1 MNNHPP
7 GQGEKA
13 RSGAATAYDIT
24 RSAGVVGGATLVSR
38 VLGLVRDI
46 LTAGF
51 FGTGSA
57 ISAFVVAFT
66 IPNLFRKLLGEG
78 ALTAAFVPVFTEYR
92 EKRGREAGWRVASVI
107 FSLTTLVLGAL
118 VVLGFILIWMIT
130 GTFELSERFLLVF
143 RLLRVMLPYLFF
155 ICLVGLAM
163 AILNSLKHFVV
174 PAFSPVILNL
184 VWIASLFLLCPRF
197 GDQPERRI
205 FGLAVG
211 VLIGGAIQ
219 LGVQLPVLKK
229 KGFPFRFIP
238 DWGEP
243 AVRKIVLLM
252 GPGILGFA
260 VFQLNTAVD
269 GFLALVIGPGAPAAL
284 FYANRLVQFPLGV
297 FGLAFA
303 TAVLPVMARLMARG
317 EKEEFIGAFSHGL
330 RNVLLITVPSA
341 VGLIVLRR
349 PIIALLFQRG
359 AFGAESAADT
369 AWVLLW
375 YSFGLPAFAAL
386 KIVTQGF
393 YSCQDTRTPV
403 KVAFG
408 AMLLNLGLN
417 LAVVFHPWLRAH
429 LREGGL
435 ALSTSLAALLNAATL
450 YYLFRRRLGPVRG
463 RELVSF
469 LGRLLPAAAALGL
482 ACRLS
487 LSLLSG
493 RLPEAALPARLLAV
507 AVPVGSGL
515 AVFLLA
521 ALVLKIEEVGGLLR
535 ALKKTR
541 RPRPASSGGRG

>member
-1 MNNHPP
+1 M
-7 GQGEKA
+7 
-13 RSGAATAYDIT
+13 T
-24 RSAGVVGGATLVSR
+24 RSAGVVGGATLISR

-46 LTAGF
+46 LTAGV

-92 EKRGREAGWRVASVI
+92 EKRGSEAGWRVASII
-107 FSLTTLVLGAL
+107 FSLSTLVLGAL
-118 VVLGFILIWMIT
+118 VALGFILIWVIT

-143 RLLRVMLPYLFF
+143 RLLRIMLPYLFF

-163 AILNSLKHFVV
+163 GILNSLRHFAV

-197 GDQPERRI
+197 GDDPSRRI

-219 LGVQLPVLKK
+219 FAVQLPILGR
-229 KGFPFRFIP
+229 KGFPFTFLP
-238 DWGEP
+238 DWHDP
-243 AVRKIVLLM
+243 AARKIALLM

-260 VFQLNTAVD
+260 VFQINTALD

-284 FYANRLVQFPLGV
+284 FYGNRLVQFPLGV

-317 EKEEFIGAFSHGL
+317 ERAEFIGAFSHAL
-330 RNVLLITVPSA
+330 RSVLLITVPAA

-349 PIIALLFQRG
+349 PIIALIFQRG
-359 AFGAESAADT
+359 AFGPESAAAT

-375 YSFGLPAFAAL
+375 YSLGLPAFAAL
-386 KIVTQGF
+386 KIITQGF
-393 YSCQDTRTPV
+393 YSNQDTRTPV
-403 KVAFG
+403 KVAFA

-417 LAVVFHPWLRAH
+417 LAVVFIPWLRANF
-429 LREGGL
+429 REGGL
-435 ALSTSLAALLNAATL
+435 ALSTSLAAFLNAAAL
-450 YYLFRRRLGPVRG
+450 YYIFRRQLGMIRG
-463 RELVSF
+463 KELLSF
-469 LGRLLPAAAALGL
+469 LARLIPATAAMGLSCLLGLSVITPHLPAAV
-482 ACRLS
+482 
-487 LSLLSG
+487 
-493 RLPEAALPARLLAV
+493 LPARLLAV
-507 AVPVGSGL
+507 VFPAAVGI
-515 AVFLLA
+515 AVFVLA
-521 ALVLKIEEVGGLLR
+521 SLILRIDEARDLLR
-535 ALKKTR
+535 ALK
-541 RPRPASSGGRG
+541 RPRPM